1 MNNGD
6 YFSDPDYDDFEFREQ
21 HPYVYGDDDDNDDY
35 NDRPCPN
42 SRYAPSRPT
51 TESDVQFHYKYL
63 AWKARNKER
72 IEQLSQPSGRK
83 SRPQTN
89 QNGDIEQLIIVI
101 CILIFVVFMCICFID
116 CG

>member
-51 TESDVQFHYKYL
+51 TESDVQFHYQYL

-72 IEQLSQPSGRK
+72 IEQLNQPSGRK
-83 SRPQTN
+83 PRPRAN
-89 QNGDIEQLIIVI
+89 QDQDIEQLIIVI
-101 CILIFVVFMCICFID
+101 CILIFVVFMCICLGT
-116 CG
+116 CE